1 MSKHPRLAFITRI
14 PGIAGPASF
23 QRRMAAGLEA
33 MGMGVGFDLQDRPY
47 DAVLVIGATRALR
60 RLWQVK
66 REGIPIVH
74 RLNGMNWIHRVRRTG
89 LRHFLRAEV
98 NNRLLRLI
106 RDRFADQVIY
116 QSRFA
121 QQWWERE
128 FGSAH
133 APSRVVYNGVPLDQY
148 QPEGTESPP
157 RDRVRILVVE
167 GNFRGGYEHGLE
179 AAVGLAERVRAEQ
192 SQPVELVLVGS
203 VSAETRRQWNQQAQV
218 AMHWKGIVDPGLIPG
233 YLRGAHMLYAADI
246 HPACPNAVLEAMACG
261 LPVVAFDT
269 GALPELIDDAA
280 GLVVPYGADAW
291 RLEPPAMQALAEAAL
306 RIYEDQGLF
315 RAGARA
321 RAESA
326 FGLNAMLQGYLSA
339 FSQVS
344 DPVMAWVQERA
355 KGEQARGRI

>member
-1 MSKHPRLAFITRI
+1 VINPPRLAFVTRI

-23 QRRMAAGLEA
+23 QRRMAAGLRA

-47 DAVLVIGATRALR
+47 DAVLVIGATRALH

-89 LRHFLRAEV
+89 MRHFLRAEV

-128 FGSAH
+128 FGLTLV
-133 APSRVVYNGVPLDQY
+133 PSRVVYNGVPLDQY
-148 QPEGTESPP
+148 HPEGSESPP

-179 AAVGLAERVRAEQ
+179 AAVGLAEHLKAAQ
-192 SQPVELVLVGS
+192 NQPVELALVGS
-203 VSAETRRQWNQQAQV
+203 VSSETRRLWDQKAQA
-218 AMHWKGIVDPGLIPG
+218 ALHWEGVVEPDLIPG
-233 YLRGAHMLYAADI
+233 YLRGAHMLYAADV

-261 LPVVAFDT
+261 LPVVAFNT

-291 RLEPPAMQALAEAAL
+291 RLEPPAIHNLAEAAL

-315 RAGARA
+315 RNGART

-326 FGLNAMLQGYLSA
+326 FGLDAMLQGYLSA

-344 DPVMAWVQERA
+344 ESVQAWVQGRG
-355 KGEQARGRI
+355 KGARVRGGI